1 MIHSRPMM
9 FGFIFLFFSPYWTL
23 DTISN
28 QGRNRRSTPN
38 ITPSNLEDGLYHSFL
53 VYGFTHYKFQIWDK
67 IGSELKRW
75 MALVQKNR
83 SSTPFASSAEVSVTH
98 PCRLCIDAPGTVG
111 I

>member
-1 MIHSRPMM
+1 M
-9 FGFIFLFFSPYWTL
+9 FVFIFLCFSPYWTL

-28 QGRNRRSTPN
+28 QGRNRSSTPN

-67 IGSELKRW
+67 IGSELKKW

-83 SSTPFASSAEVSVTH
+83 
-98 PCRLCIDAPGTVG
+98 
-111 I
+111 